1 MNYRP
6 NVLAR
11 VSRRTA
17 SLAIAVALASAAP
30 LSAESF
36 RPGAF
41 RYYRAIE
48 GLNLEALRSPNSAV
62 VFARFPLDETTLMN
76 SHGPELR
83 VTLGGR
89 LLPHLRREIPRAA
102 EAGRRVAPTIVYTRR
117 VRESR
122 VYVLKL
128 PPAPAGQEYAALA
141 IESDGAFESGV
152 HVSAGE
158 NPDNWNSIG
167 YYSLYRYSNEAKRSL
182 RIQPGAA
189 QYLRLEFDGSAQ
201 EFRFP
206 YAELQSSSRSET
218 YTLNLEAAQ
227 IRQDFD
233 PDLSASVYYFVIPG
247 GRTAENL
254 TLRFKETRFRRQA
267 NLEYFDQEAR
277 EFASLGSAV
286 VSRRGPEDANA
297 VQTLELGRVRGEIKV
312 SILNQDDAPLTLE
325 SAAVNGPLEEIV
337 FQAPG
342 PDEMPETENVEVRL
356 YYGSEYT
363 RAPAYD
369 IRIGPEDEG
378 RIVSLK
384 AGPEQQNGEFA
395 YALLDPPVSV
405 WILRVLFLAGLA
417 ALALPAWRL
426 FRKFAADA
434 NATAK

>member
-1 MNYRP
+1 MNYRTSIWSE
-6 NVLAR
+6 V
-11 VSRRTA
+11 
-17 SLAIAVALASAAP
+17 AVVKATLGLIIALAVAAP

-41 RYYRAIE
+41 RYYRVIE

-62 VFARFPLDETTLMN
+62 VFARFPLDETTLLN
-76 SHGPELR
+76 SEGPDLR

-89 LLPHLRREIPRAA
+89 LAPHFRREIPKAE
-102 EAGRRVAPTIVYTRR
+102 EAGRRVAPAIVYTRR

-128 PPAPAGQEYAALA
+128 PPAPAGQEYATLA

-158 NPDNWNSIG
+158 DPENWSSLG

-182 RIQPGAA
+182 RIQPGKA

-218 YTLNLEAAQ
+218 YTLNLDAAQ

-254 TLRFKETRFRRQA
+254 SLQFKETRFRRQV
-267 NLEYFDQEAR
+267 NLEFFDPETR
-277 EFASLGSAV
+277 EFTSLGSAV
-286 VSRRGPEDANA
+286 LSRRGPEDANA
-297 VQTLELGRVRGEIKV
+297 VQTLELGRVRGEIKI
-312 SILNQDDAPLTLE
+312 SILNEDDAPLTLE
-325 SAAVNGPLEEIV
+325 SAAATGPLEEIV
-337 FQAPG
+337 FRAPG
-342 PDEMPETENVEVRL
+342 PDEMPETTDAEVRL

-363 RAPAYD
+363 RAPVYD
-369 IRIGPEDEG
+369 IRLGPEDEA

-384 AGPEQQNGEFA
+384 AGPQQENEEFA
-395 YALLDPPVSV
+395 YALLEPPVSV
-405 WILRVLFLAGLA
+405 WILRILFLAGLA

-426 FRKFAADA
+426 FRKFSADLSE
-434 NATAK
+434 TAK